1 MYMRYEAG
9 DWTECKVREIVG
21 FGRHASGCGCC
32 EGKHVT
38 CGEEGQ
44 RNEREISRELSLWR

>member
-9 DWTECKVREIVG
+9 DWAERKVREIVG
-21 FGRHASGCGCC
+21 FGWHASECGCC

-38 CGEEGQ
+38 SGG
-44 RNEREISRELSLWR
+44 RGRRTRVKSRVN